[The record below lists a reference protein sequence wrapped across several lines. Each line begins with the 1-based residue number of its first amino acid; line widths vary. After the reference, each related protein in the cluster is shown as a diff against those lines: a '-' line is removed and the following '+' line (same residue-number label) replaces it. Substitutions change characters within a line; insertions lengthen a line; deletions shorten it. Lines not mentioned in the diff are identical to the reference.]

1 MKALNWSV
9 GSWAVG
15 SIGMYQYCLRRRRL
29 EKEGMT
35 RAMEIL
41 NRKEVERQARNQRK
55 EQLKEERRA
64 QKDKE
69 QDEKLAAMKK
79 DADGSGKAWWKVW

>member
-1 MKALNWSV
+1 MTACN
-9 GSWAVG
+9 WAVG
-15 SIGMYQYCLRRRRL
+15 TFVLGAGGMYQYCLRKRRL

-41 NRKEVERQARNQRK
+41 NRKEVEKKAREQRK
-55 EQLKEERRA
+55 EQMREERRA

-69 QDEKLAAMKK
+69 QDKKLAAMKR
-79 DADGSGKAWWKVW
+79 DAEGNGKAWWKVW

>member
-1 MKALNWSV
+1 VFGA
-9 GSWAVG
+9 G
-15 SIGMYQYCLRRRRL
+15 GMYQYCMRRRRL

-41 NRKEVERQARNQRK
+41 NRKEVEKRARDQRK

-64 QKDKE
+64 AKDKE
-69 QDEKLAAMKK
+69 QDEKLAAMKRE
-79 DADGSGKAWWKVW
+79 AEGGKPWWKVW